1 MLTADEQRVLDALLP
16 CRRVGCDG
24 AIPLVSLRFAR
35 ALIEYRLRTDSAFML
50 PGTCPE
56 CAAECAFTYS
66 DVINRIPSHLRP
78 AALPA
83 DRFWA
88 LMLIAGPEIASGE
101 SGFVGDRAL
110 IERVQDFG
118 DAWTGYL
125 RSVSAFTPTL
135 PAGAI
140 VCGKRFGT
148 FPVCTGFQGATAI
161 ERLPLVCPTKADSA
175 TFYATPDAP
184 DDLKLAQPMCSN
196 PSCPHF
202 FGMNYSQ
209 FCALLDS
216 QRDIEWF
223 WGGIPHVVLDCQ
235 RCGTS
240 TVIDKETY
248 ATLFHL

>member
-135 PAGAI
+135 P
-140 VCGKRFGT
+140 
-148 FPVCTGFQGATAI
+148 
-161 ERLPLVCPTKADSA
+161 
-175 TFYATPDAP
+175 
-184 DDLKLAQPMCSN
+184 
-196 PSCPHF
+196 
-202 FGMNYSQ
+202 
-209 FCALLDS
+209 
-216 QRDIEWF
+216 
-223 WGGIPHVVLDCQ
+223 
-235 RCGTS
+235 
-240 TVIDKETY
+240 
-248 ATLFHL
+248 